1 MKRLGR
7 RLALLSLAAC
17 PGLMLPRA
25 LAQPGARAPAE
36 RPSLTVAA
44 ASDLR
49 FALDEVMQAFR
60 AAQPAARVEV
70 IYGASGKIATQVRNG
85 APFDLFLS
93 ADRAFAEDLH
103 QAGFTA
109 GAPRLYA
116 VGHLVAWSTDAALGR
131 LPLAELV
138 RHPQV
143 RRFAIANPE
152 HAPYGRRAM
161 EALRSQGLAEA
172 AQPKLVM
179 GENIA
184 QAAQFI
190 ETGAAQAG
198 LVALSL
204 VLAPALQGKGAY
216 TRIPEGWHSPL
227 EQAFVVTRR
236 AAENPLAHAFA
247 AYLESP
253 AARATLRRYGFAL
266 PGE

>member
-1 MKRLGR
+1 MDPR
-7 RLALLSLAAC
+7 RRALITALSLAAA
-17 PGLMLPRA
+17 PRA
-25 LAQPGARAPAE
+25 FAQPAA
-36 RPSLTVAA
+36 LTIAA

-49 FALDEVMQAFR
+49 FALDEVVQPWR
-60 AAQPAARVEV
+60 AANAGARIEL
-70 IYGASGKIATQVRNG
+70 IYGASGKLTTQIRNG
-85 APFDLFLS
+85 APFDVFLS
-93 ADRAFAEDLH
+93 ADRSFAEDLH
-103 QAGFTA
+103 KDGLSA

-152 HAPYGRRAM
+152 LAPYGRRAM
-161 EALRSQGLAEA
+161 EALRSQGLAEVV
-172 AQPKLVM
+172 QPKLVL

-184 QAAQFI
+184 QAAQFV
-190 ETGAAQAG
+190 ESGAAQAG

-216 TRIPEGWHSPL
+216 TPVPESWHSVL
-227 EQAFVVTRR
+227 EQAMVVTRR
-236 AAENPLAHAFA
+236 AADNRLAHAFV

-253 AARATLRRYGFAL
+253 AARASLRRYGFAL
-266 PGE
+266 PGEPRP